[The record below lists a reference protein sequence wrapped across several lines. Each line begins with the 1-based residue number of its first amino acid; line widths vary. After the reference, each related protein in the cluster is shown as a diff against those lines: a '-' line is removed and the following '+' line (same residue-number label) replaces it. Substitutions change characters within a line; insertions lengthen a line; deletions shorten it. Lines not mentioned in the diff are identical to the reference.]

1 MGGGQ
6 ACIEIDWKEAA
17 RPSSPAIEASG
28 LESSFASNNPRFSC
42 AIVRRANIEDS
53 SVTEVF

>member
-28 LESSFASNNPRFSC
+28 LESSFASNNPRFSF
-42 AIVRRANIEDS
+42 AIVRRVNIEDS

>member
-6 ACIEIDWKEAA
+6 ACIEIDWKEGPRA
-17 RPSSPAIEASG
+17 SSPAIEASG